1 VNQLVTKRNLIHLVI
16 LLIIAFV
23 IGTYL
28 IATTVLIAKDGIRY
42 IELAQ
47 KFSTDPIGTI
57 KHQLSF
63 GYPFLIFIAHEFT
76 SMFTKSS
83 SPYIWICS
91 AQAVS
96 LLFRTLSLMP
106 LYFIGKILVGAR
118 NSFYALLILVFLPY
132 PARFGSDA
140 LRDWPY
146 ILFLATGFL
155 LLLWG
160 SKHGKWWAF
169 GLVGLTAG
177 IGHIIRPEC
186 AQLVIYGVLWLLIRL
201 FLPSC
206 NMTRPKLFCA
216 LFILAVGFVVP
227 VAPYA
232 KVRGSVLPV
241 QLKHIMGFSR
251 QLESRTLE
259 KCEIDNTDRVHAAL
273 ISPKKM
279 VKGVSKLVQKTSDNL
294 MYFFVP
300 ALLVG
305 IYCRFRRQFAGVEA
319 EKVFMPAFI
328 VFNVVMLVL
337 LYSNYGH
344 ISRRHA
350 LPLVVFTIFYVPLG
364 LEAIAGWLVEMSS
377 KGAGDQANTQ
387 KTKFWYSVLLVIGLV
402 VCAPKLFKPIRAEKQ
417 GYRTVAVWLRENT
430 NADDFIAVP
439 DKRISFYAQRKG
451 LVYGKKVSKQA
462 KYIVVVVKNKDAWPD
477 FGRDVREKYSLWVDK
492 HRKGAKKL
500 VIYELI

>member
-1 VNQLVTKRNLIHLVI
+1 MNQLVTKRNLIHLVI
-16 LLIIAFV
+16 LLTIAFV
-23 IGTYL
+23 IGIYL

-57 KHQLSF
+57 KHQLPF

-106 LYFIGKILVGAR
+106 LYFIGKMLVGAR

-216 LFILAVGFVVP
+216 LLILAVGFVVP
-227 VAPYA
+227 VTPYA

-241 QLKHIMGFSR
+241 QLKHIMGFSQ

-259 KCEIDNTDRVHAAL
+259 KCEIDNTD
-273 ISPKKM
+273 I
-279 VKGVSKLVQKTSDNL
+279 
-294 MYFFVP
+294 
-300 ALLVG
+300 
-305 IYCRFRRQFAGVEA
+305 RRQFAGVEA

-364 LEAIAGWLVEMSS
+364 LEAIAGWLVEMSYR
-377 KGAGDQANTQ
+377 GTEDQANTQ